1 MPIAIRHRCPF
12 APCIARLASIAAF
25 GMACVAAMVPTAT
38 LAALQDHFLYFPGKA
53 PLAALVSDDLRAW
66 PGEDDF
72 MGLLA
77 EPERPAHATAI
88 VFHGNAGH
96 AGHRQVY
103 ATALVQ
109 QGVRVILAEYPGY
122 GPRDGKV
129 GEESLVA
136 DAKRTIELAHA
147 RFGAPLLLIGESL
160 GAGVVAAAAAQ
171 QRDRIA
177 GLMLITPWD
186 RLTHIAAH
194 HYAWLPTSW
203 LLRDRYDS
211 VANLAAFDRPV
222 LVVVAERDR
231 IVPARFGRALYDALP
246 ARRQLRIVPGAD
258 HNDWFHRVDGAW
270 WRQALAFLLE
280 SGPKAGAP

>member
-1 MPIAIRHRCPF
+1 MPIAARHRYPF
-12 APCIARLASIAAF
+12 STRVASMAL
-25 GMACVAAMVPTAT
+25 GMACLAGMAPTAT
-38 LAALQDHFLYFPGKA
+38 LAALQDHFLYFPSKA
-53 PLAALVSDDLRAW
+53 PLAALVSNELRPW

-77 EPERPAHATAI
+77 EPARPAHATAI

-96 AGHRQVY
+96 AGHRNMY
-103 ATALVQ
+103 AAALVQ
-109 QGVRVILAEYPGY
+109 LGVRVILAEYPGY
-122 GPRDGKV
+122 GPRDGRV
-129 GEESLVA
+129 GEATFVA
-136 DAKRTIELAHA
+136 DAQRIIELAHA

-160 GAGVVAAAAAQ
+160 GAGVAAAAAAPNG
-171 QRDRIA
+171 DRIA
-177 GLMLITPWD
+177 ALMLITPWD
-186 RLTHIAAH
+186 RLAHIAAH

-231 IVPARFGRALYDALP
+231 IVPARFGQALHDALRT
-246 ARRQLRIVPGAD
+246 RRQLLIVPGAD
-258 HNDWFHRVDGAW
+258 HNDWFGRVDYEW

-280 SGPKAGAP
+280 SGDAAVPR

>member
-1 MPIAIRHRCPF
+1 MPTAVRHRFPL
-12 APCIARLASIAAF
+12 AARIASMALGMVCLA
-25 GMACVAAMVPTAT
+25 GMAPTAT
-38 LAALQDHFLYFPGKA
+38 LAALQDHFLYFPSKA
-53 PLAALVSDDLRAW
+53 PLAALVSDQLSAW

-77 EPERPAHATAI
+77 EPRGPARATVI

-96 AGHRQVY
+96 AGHRKVY
-103 ATALVQ
+103 ADALVQ
-109 QGVRVILAEYPGY
+109 HGVRVILAEYPGY
-122 GPRDGKV
+122 GPRDGEV
-129 GEESLVA
+129 GEASFVA
-136 DAKRTIELAHA
+136 DAQRTIELAHA

-160 GAGVVAAAAAQ
+160 GAGVVAAAAAR

-186 RLTHIAAH
+186 RLAHIASH

-231 IVPARFGRALYDALP
+231 IVPARFGRALHDALGM
-246 ARRQLRIVPGAD
+246 RRQLRVVPGAD
-258 HNDWFHRVDGAW
+258 HNDWFNRVDAEW

-280 SGPKAGAP
+280 SGPNAAAP

>member
-1 MPIAIRHRCPF
+1 MPIAARHRG
-12 APCIARLASIAAF
+12 ALAARLASVAL
-25 GMACVAAMVPTAT
+25 GMACIAGMAPTAS
-38 LAALQDHFLYFPGKA
+38 LAALQDHFLYFPSKA
-53 PLAALVSDDLRAW
+53 PLAALVSDELRAW

-72 MGLLA
+72 LGLLA
-77 EPERPAHATAI
+77 EPARPARATAI

-96 AGHRQVY
+96 AGHRKVY
-103 ATALVQ
+103 ADALVA

-122 GPRDGKV
+122 GPREGRV
-129 GEESLVA
+129 GEASFVA
-136 DAKRTIELAHA
+136 DAQRIVELAHS
-147 RFGAPLLLIGESL
+147 RYGAPLLLIGESL

-186 RLTHIAAH
+186 RLAHIAAH
-194 HYAWLPTSW
+194 HYAWLPTTW

-231 IVPARFGRALYDALP
+231 IVPARFGRALHDALGT
-246 ARRQLRIVPGAD
+246 RRQLRIVPGAD
-258 HNDWFHRVDGAW
+258 HNDWFDRVDGAW

-280 SGPKAGAP
+280 AGPAGAAP

>member
-1 MPIAIRHRCPF
+1 MPTAVRHRFPLAARIASMALGMVCF
-12 APCIARLASIAAF
+12 A
-25 GMACVAAMVPTAT
+25 GMAPTAT
-38 LAALQDHFLYFPGKA
+38 LAALQDHFLYFPSKA
-53 PLAALVSDDLRAW
+53 PLAALVSDQLSAW

-77 EPERPAHATAI
+77 EPRAPARATVI

-96 AGHRQVY
+96 AGHRKVY
-103 ATALVQ
+103 ADALVQ
-109 QGVRVILAEYPGY
+109 HGVRVILAEYPGY
-122 GPRDGKV
+122 GPRDGEV
-129 GEESLVA
+129 GEASFVA
-136 DAKRTIELAHA
+136 DAQRTIELAHA

-160 GAGVVAAAAAQ
+160 GAGVVAAAAAR

-186 RLTHIAAH
+186 RLAHIASH

-231 IVPARFGRALYDALP
+231 IVPARFGRALHDALGM
-246 ARRQLRIVPGAD
+246 RRQLRVVPGAD
-258 HNDWFHRVDGAW
+258 HNDWFDRVDAEW

-280 SGPKAGAP
+280 SGPNAAAP

>member
-1 MPIAIRHRCPF
+1 MPIAARPRYPLAGRI
-12 APCIARLASIAAF
+12 ASMALGMMCIA
-25 GMACVAAMVPTAT
+25 GMAPTAA
-38 LAALQDHFLYFPGKA
+38 LAALQDHFLYFPSKA
-53 PLAALVSDDLRAW
+53 PLAALVSDELRPW
-66 PGEDDF
+66 PGEVGF

-77 EPERPAHATAI
+77 EPSGPARATAI

-96 AGHRQVY
+96 AGHRKVY
-103 ATALVQ
+103 AAALVQ
-109 QGVRVILAEYPGY
+109 HGVRVILAEYPGY
-122 GPRDGKV
+122 GPREGEV
-129 GEESLVA
+129 GETSFVA
-136 DAKRTIELAHA
+136 DAQRTIELAHA

-231 IVPARFGRALYDALP
+231 IVPARFGRALYDAL
-246 ARRQLRIVPGAD
+246 AMRRQLRIVEGAD
-258 HNDWFHRVDGAW
+258 HNDWFNRVDEEW

-280 SGPKAGAP
+280 SGGEAVAP

>member
-1 MPIAIRHRCPF
+1 MM
-12 APCIARLASIAAF
+12 CIA
-25 GMACVAAMVPTAT
+25 GMAPTAA
-38 LAALQDHFLYFPGKA
+38 LAALQDHFLYFPSKA
-53 PLAALVSDDLRAW
+53 PLAALVSDELRPW
-66 PGEDDF
+66 PGEVGF

-77 EPERPAHATAI
+77 EPSGPARATAI

-96 AGHRQVY
+96 AGHRKVY
-103 ATALVQ
+103 AAALVQ
-109 QGVRVILAEYPGY
+109 HGVRVILAEYPGY
-122 GPRDGKV
+122 GPREGEV
-129 GEESLVA
+129 GETSFVA
-136 DAKRTIELAHA
+136 DAQRTIELAHA

-211 VANLAAFDRPV
+211 VAHLAAFDRPV

-231 IVPARFGRALYDALP
+231 IVPARFGRALYDALGM
-246 ARRQLRIVPGAD
+246 RRQLRIVEGAD
-258 HNDWFHRVDGAW
+258 HNDWFNRVDEEW

-280 SGPKAGAP
+280 SGGEAVAP